1 MKSASASY
9 RTMLRE
15 RNSRG
20 SGKRL
25 RKLQIASQLK
35 PLNKTQTLLKMREEA
50 ELEWVSHLKRQK
62 KEARIRLLQEIAA
75 KRDKI

>member
-1 MKSASASY
+1 MKSASVSY

-15 RNSRG
+15 RNSEAQE
-20 SGKRL
+20 KD

>member
-1 MKSASASY
+1 MKSASVSY

-15 RNSRG
+15 RNSEAQE
-20 SGKRL
+20 KD

-50 ELEWVSHLKRQK
+50 ELEWVSHLKSQK